1 MTLTQW
7 IITVLVAWFA
17 AAALIGALCGR
28 IIRHRSHHYPSPNHP
43 AVRAH
48 KTLHDG
54 RPLAP
59 HEAVLWA
66 QAVQQLRAPD
76 TQESQ

>member
-7 IITVLVAWFA
+7 IITGIVAW
-17 AAALIGALCGR
+17 LTIGTLVGIFCGR
-28 IIRHRSHHYPSPNHP
+28 AFRARSHHYPSPNHP

-48 KTLHDG
+48 KTLHG
-54 RPLAP
+54 RPLNP
-59 HEAVLWA
+59 CEAAAWA
-66 QAVQQLRAPD
+66 QAVQQLRTPD